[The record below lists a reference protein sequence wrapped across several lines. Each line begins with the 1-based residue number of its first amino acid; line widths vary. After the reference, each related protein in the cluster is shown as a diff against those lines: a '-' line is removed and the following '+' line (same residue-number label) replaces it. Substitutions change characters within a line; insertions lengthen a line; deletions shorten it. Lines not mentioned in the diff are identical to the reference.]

1 MTKARIED
9 DRIKEMATVRI
20 IENSPAKEILEKYAF
35 SFQRKT
41 SSTKLCYIRLVAR
54 YLMDTKHFDIDSFKD
69 VLPVDIEM
77 YLENSR
83 AAGNKGEKY
92 LSLVYAALTHFYE
105 FLRKN
110 HKIDANPVT
119 DVDCP
124 RENDDKPVVFMTPD
138 EVTKLKDNI
147 RRRYGNNSKNHADWY
162 ITRDLCLV
170 QLGVTTGLRVSEI
183 RQIDIDDIDFENLEI
198 TVTQKGNKTRRI
210 CFPLST
216 MESIE
221 AWMADREEV
230 MDGVEGENALF
241 VSNRRT
247 RWSVRTIQ
255 ETIGK
260 YTKDFNKKITP
271 HKMRS
276 TCASTLY
283 EATGD
288 INLAREVLGHTSEAA
303 IKRYARASVARRRDS
318 ARLLGEMFA

>member
-1 MTKARIED
+1 MPQDANGYLSPFSTRYAS
-9 DRIKEMATVRI
+9 KEMQFLFSAQNKFTLWRKLWI
-20 IENSPAKEILEKYAF
+20 ILAESEQELG
-35 SFQRKT
+35 
-41 SSTKLCYIRLVAR
+41 
-54 YLMDTKHFDIDSFKD
+54 
-69 VLPVDIEM
+69 LPITDEQIAEM
-77 YLENSR
+77 R
-83 AAGNKGEKY
+83 A
-92 LSLVYAALTHFYE
+92 H
-105 FLRKN
+105 
-110 HKIDANPVT
+110 
-119 DVDCP
+119 
-124 RENDDKPVVFMTPD
+124 
-138 EVTKLKDNI
+138 
-147 RRRYGNNSKNHADWY
+147 
-162 ITRDLCLV
+162 
-170 QLGVTTGLRVSEI
+170 
-183 RQIDIDDIDFENLEI
+183 IDDIDFENLEI

-260 YTKDFNKKITP
+260 YTKDFDKKITP